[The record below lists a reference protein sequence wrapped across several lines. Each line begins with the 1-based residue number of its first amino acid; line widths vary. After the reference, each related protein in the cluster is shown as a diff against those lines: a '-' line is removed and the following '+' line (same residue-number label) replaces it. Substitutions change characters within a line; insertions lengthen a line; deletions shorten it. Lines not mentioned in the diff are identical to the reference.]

1 MKTITAGGIFVRF
14 LLAFALV
21 ACTWNPTR
29 YNFVQ
34 WALAQWDANAAIV
47 FFVGVAL
54 LIGWVVFL
62 GTTARSLGPVGI
74 FLAMAFAGAVFW
86 VLFRYGFVDGQRT
99 QLLGWVVLLL
109 FSGILAIG
117 MSWSLL
123 RRGWTGQADVR
134 DVDGD

>member
-47 FFVGVAL
+47 FFVGEH
-54 LIGWVVFL
+54 WVRRRL
-62 GTTARSLGPVGI
+62 
-74 FLAMAFAGAVFW
+74 
-86 VLFRYGFVDGQRT
+86 LFRHEPFRDWLNRFATSFASGGF
-99 QLLGWVVLLL
+99 
-109 FSGILAIG
+109 
-117 MSWSLL
+117 
-123 RRGWTGQADVR
+123 
-134 DVDGD
+134 